1 MTIGWQRLEPSLYW
15 MRPNEVLLALDLSP
29 DQFREEVKILIAVK
43 LYCAPSGEQ
52 FRVESLRNKDRWTQ
66 APWPYIHPLVHHHPN
81 LIAD

>member
-1 MTIGWQRLEPSLYW
+1 MQEMTRSLTIDYGD
-15 MRPNEVLLALDLSP
+15 EVLLALDLSP
-29 DQFREEVKILIAVK
+29 DQFREEAKILIAVK